1 MTAPLLATLLGLG
14 CVPKTT
20 IPNIIEAPIETRRA
34 LEPEEFQLGP
44 GDEIEITVWRHPDLN
59 LTVRIAPDGS
69 ITYPLVGTITI
80 AGMTFP
86 ELSETLSE
94 AISQYYESP
103 QVAVNITE
111 LNSQKIFVLGD
122 GVAVPQVLQLDNE
135 MSILEALTRAG
146 GLSSTART
154 RNVLLVRG
162 GIDAP
167 ELYTVDVNAIYT
179 AGQMDQMVYLQRGD
193 IVVVPNR
200 TITNVSNYFR
210 EVQGILTPFVSGSA
224 VYRNVAFGTGPDASA
239 E

>member
-1 MTAPLLATLLGLG
+1 L
-14 CVPKTT
+14 
-20 IPNIIEAPIETRRA
+20 IPNIASVPLEERRA
-34 LEPEEFQLGP
+34 LEPEQFQLGP
-44 GDEIEITVWRHPDLN
+44 GDEISITVWRHPDLN
-59 LTVRIAPDGS
+59 LTVTIAPDGS

-86 ELSETLSE
+86 ELSTSLTE
-94 AISQYYESP
+94 AISEYYEDP
-103 QVAVNITE
+103 QVAVNITD
-111 LNSQKIFVLGD
+111 LNSQKVFVLGD
-122 GVAVPQVLQLDNE
+122 GVGNPQVLQLENE
-135 MSILEALTRAG
+135 MSVLEALTRAG

-167 ELYTVDVNAIYT
+167 SLYTIDVNSIYSE
-179 AGQMDQMVYLQRGD
+179 GRMDQMIYLQQGD

-200 TITNVSNYFR
+200 TITNVANYFR
-210 EVQGILTPFVSGSA
+210 EVQGVLSPFVSGSA